1 MHSLA
6 LMKKKKPNSILIVS
20 LQSIL
25 LQLKDNACF
34 KKKKKEVSCSFK
46 T

>member
-6 LMKKKKPNSILIVS
+6 LMNKKNPNSILIVS

-34 KKKKKEVSCSFK
+34 KKKKEVSCSFK

>member
-6 LMKKKKPNSILIVS
+6 LMNNKKKPNSILIVS

-34 KKKKKEVSCSFK
+34 KKKKKRTK
-46 T
+46 LLL